1 MVGGGVAA
9 CPTRTAPARCT
20 ACPVLEATPPNP
32 SKHPSAVR
40 GLTQKNGAIQS
51 QLLFKVAALFFL
63 IFILRS
69 IEKATAIRSF
79 AAMAR
84 PHNQLQYIL

>member
-20 ACPVLEATPPNP
+20 ACPVLEATRPNP
-32 SKHPSAVR
+32 SEHPSAVR

-51 QLLFKVAALFFL
+51 QLLFKVVALFL

-84 PHNQLQYIL
+84 PHDQLQYIL